1 MLGISAIGWKD
12 EEEEQILS
20 ANAGAFNVLEIV
32 PARIFAQNK
41 DYADIAKE
49 YRESYG
55 LWAYSAQAL
64 FFQSNVQSFANQQL
78 ADHFLV
84 LSQHSLLFPVQRIFL
99 LLED

>member
-41 DYADIAKE
+41 D
-49 YRESYG
+49 
-55 LWAYSAQAL
+55 
-64 FFQSNVQSFANQQL
+64 SNLYCKTKIGIYNICFYL
-78 ADHFLV
+78 D
-84 LSQHSLLFPVQRIFL
+84 
-99 LLED
+99 